1 MYSKL
6 LKNFIFKNFSLFLFL
21 FFAIFISLFGFIFTD
36 SLSKNFLWEIQADS
50 KKSLGWDITVT
61 LQSDNQKEVEEFFQE
76 NISPEA
82 KIAQIFNI
90 RSSAQL
96 GDEIISANILFY
108 SKLYPFYDSLE
119 IENKNNDGK
128 IIISDDLYNR
138 ISEEKKL
145 KIFDKDQEIYGTYK
159 ILPSQID
166 SFLSSE
172 NIFIPMEYFAE
183 IIPNQQ
189 SLFLEKK
196 YFIQTPQNI
205 FESTN
210 ELLETQEKN
219 LQMRVRDYI
228 SGGERFEDIVKNIV
242 SYINASVLFALLL
255 TSVIIYLSMRGFFIK
270 QRKDLAILRVLWF
283 QNKQFIWFF
292 SLVFGTIFL
301 LAGILSWILVEIGF
315 IFLQTIEETQ
325 WFWLQISS
333 LYEASFVA
341 ASLWI
346 IWLGWPIYQFISQ
359 NPLNGFK
366 ENFFSGSSKLQKFIL
381 FIICNSA
388 VFLFALL
395 LDYSLFQGIIITLW
409 ISVFLWIFTLFT
421 KWINIW
427 IFKIYSQKKSKNF
440 EIFDALRN
448 TLKPGNLTFLLN
460 ISFFVIFFVWFAI
473 FLLFWN
479 FYNRLQVNL
488 WSDNNLFVLNIDQ
501 KVYDKIDENFKDE
514 TYSTFR
520 GRISEING
528 QSLKE
533 FLWDNSSGRFSR
545 EFNITDNLLKD
556 IAIEKWQKIQSGSV
570 SVDKN
575 FSEDLWIKLWDE
587 ITFQIFGLE
596 KTLEVINIRQSQNY
610 AITPFFY
617 FQVFPQDFEKFPKQ
631 YFLSTQVE
639 SDKIPEVKQYF
650 FDLSNGSTQFIEVE
664 KILAEVKEIS
674 LKVLGII
681 QILFLYLV
689 IFCILSI
696 IVVTNFY
703 TLFAKQK
710 SKLYYLLG
718 STNKQNQK
726 REFFE
731 YFLLGV
737 LMFVLAILI
746 ATASIKYFLWIN
758 DFIIFDWNIWLKY
771 IFIFI
776 IIFLILMAWIWKF
789 IQKK

>member
-21 FFAIFISLFGFIFTD
+21 FFAIFISLFWFIFTD
-36 SLSKNFLWEIQADS
+36 SLSKNFLQEIQKDS
-50 KKSLGWDITVT
+50 KKSLGGDITIT
-61 LQSDNQKEVEEFFQE
+61 LQSDNQKEFEEFLNE

-82 KIAQIFNI
+82 QIAKIFNI
-90 RSSAQL
+90 RSSAKL
-96 GDEIISANILFY
+96 EDEIISANVLFY
-108 SKLYPFYDSLE
+108 SQLYPFYDSLE
-119 IENKNNDGK
+119 IETKNKEWK
-128 IIISDDLYNR
+128 IIISEDLYNR
-138 ISEEKKL
+138 ISKEKKL
-145 KIFDKDQEIYGTYK
+145 QIFDKDQEIYGTYK

-196 YFIQTPQNI
+196 YFVQTQENI

-210 ELLETQEKN
+210 DILENQEKN
-219 LQMRVRDYI
+219 LQIRVRDYV

-292 SLVFGTIFL
+292 SLIFGIIFL
-301 LAGILSWILVEIGF
+301 TAGILSWIFVEIGF
-315 IFLQTIEETQ
+315 LFLQTIEETQ

-333 LYEASFVA
+333 IYEAIFIAV
-341 ASLWI
+341 SLWI

-359 NPLNGFK
+359 NPLSGFK
-366 ENFFSGSSKLQKFIL
+366 ENFFSGNSKLQKFIL
-381 FIICNSA
+381 FIICNFA

-395 LDYSLFQGIIITLW
+395 LDYSVFQACIITLW
-409 ISVFLWIFTLFT
+409 ISVFLWIFTLLT

-501 KVYDKIDENFKDE
+501 KVYDQIDENFKDE

-533 FLWDNSSGRFSR
+533 FLWDNPSGRFSR
-545 EFNITDNLLKD
+545 EFNITDNWLKD
-556 IAIEKWQKIQSGSV
+556 IDIEKWQKIQSGSV

-575 FSEDLWIKLWDE
+575 FSEELWIKLWDE

-596 KTLEVINIRQSQNY
+596 KTLEVINIRQSQDY

-718 STNKQNQK
+718 STQKQNHK

-731 YFLLGV
+731 YFYLGIF
-737 LMFVLAILI
+737 MFIFAILI
-746 ATASIKYFLWIN
+746 ATVSIIYFLWIN
-758 DFIIFDWNIWLKY
+758 DFIIFDWNIWSKY
-771 IFIFI
+771 IIIFI
-776 IIFLILMAWIWKF
+776 ILFLILMAWIWKF

>member
-21 FFAIFISLFGFIFTD
+21 FFAIFISLFWFIFTD
-36 SLSKNFLWEIQADS
+36 SLSKNFLQEIQKDS
-50 KKSLGWDITVT
+50 KKSLGGDITIT
-61 LQSDNQKEVEEFFQE
+61 LQSDNQKEFEEFLNE

-82 KIAQIFNI
+82 QIAKIFNI
-90 RSSAQL
+90 RSSAKL
-96 GDEIISANILFY
+96 EDEIISANVIFY
-108 SKLYPFYDSLE
+108 SQLYPFYDSLE
-119 IENKNNDGK
+119 IETKNKEWK
-128 IIISDDLYNR
+128 IIISEDLYNR

-145 KIFDKDQEIYGTYK
+145 QIFDKDQEIYGTYK

-196 YFIQTPQNI
+196 YFVQTQENI

-210 ELLETQEKN
+210 DILENQEKN
-219 LQMRVRDYI
+219 LQIRVRDYV

-292 SLVFGTIFL
+292 SLIFGIIFL
-301 LAGILSWILVEIGF
+301 TAGILSWIFVEIGF
-315 IFLQTIEETQ
+315 LFLQTIEETQ

-333 LYEASFVA
+333 IYEAIFIAV
-341 ASLWI
+341 SLWI

-359 NPLNGFK
+359 NPLSGFK
-366 ENFFSGSSKLQKFIL
+366 ENFFSGNSKLQKFIL
-381 FIICNSA
+381 FIICNFA

-395 LDYSLFQGIIITLW
+395 LDYSVFQGCIITLW
-409 ISVFLWIFTLFT
+409 ISVFLWIFTLLT

-501 KVYDKIDENFKDE
+501 KVYDQIDENFKDE

-533 FLWDNSSGRFSR
+533 FLWDNPSGRFSR
-545 EFNITDNLLKD
+545 EFNITDNWLKD
-556 IAIEKWQKIQSGSV
+556 IGIEKWQKIQSGSV

-575 FSEDLWIKLWDE
+575 FSEELWIKLWDE

-596 KTLEVINIRQSQNY
+596 KTLEVINIRQSQDY

-674 LKVLGII
+674 LKVLWII

-718 STNKQNQK
+718 STQKQNHK

-731 YFLLGV
+731 YFYLGIF
-737 LMFVLAILI
+737 MFILAILI
-746 ATASIKYFLWIN
+746 ATVSIIYFLWIN
-758 DFIIFDWNIWLKY
+758 DFIIFDWNIWSKY
-771 IFIFI
+771 IIIFI
-776 IIFLILMAWIWKF
+776 ILFLILMAWIWKF